1 MNISKLLSSVWVLDI
16 NLLILCGLIFS
27 GYFTLYRN
35 KLSNKSI
42 FFLIGFVL
50 LVFAL
55 LSPLNNLS
63 KTYLFSANMF
73 QHMLLLLVIPLFFIF
88 SISESTVKRLMKRN
102 SFDKTISILCNPV
115 IAWFLGVG
123 SMWIWHIPSIHEA
136 AINNEIIRYFQ
147 IISFLLFGMI
157 FWWPVFSPIKQKRL
171 NPLLSTLYLASACLG
186 CTVLGILITFAQTG
200 IYDIY
205 LNPAESMGI
214 VSYLRNDLCLS
225 PKVDQQI
232 GGLTM
237 WIPGCILYLIASMV
251 TLANWYRT
259 PDNDT
264 PLIVN
269 SKNNL
274 LGNNFLQN

>member
-1 MNISKLLSSVWVLDI
+1 MNIFELLSSVWVLDI
-16 NLLILCGLIFS
+16 SLLILCGLILS

-35 KLSNKSI
+35 KLSNRSI

-88 SISESTVKRLMKRN
+88 SISESTVRRLMKRN
-102 SFDKTISILCNPV
+102 GFDKTISILCNPV

-123 SMWIWHIPSIHEA
+123 SMWIWHLPSIHEA

-147 IISFLLFGMI
+147 IISFLLFGLI

-200 IYDIY
+200 IYAIY

-237 WIPGCILYLIASMV
+237 WIPGCVLYLIASMI

-264 PLIVN
+264 PLLVN

-274 LGNNFLQN
+274 LANNFLQN